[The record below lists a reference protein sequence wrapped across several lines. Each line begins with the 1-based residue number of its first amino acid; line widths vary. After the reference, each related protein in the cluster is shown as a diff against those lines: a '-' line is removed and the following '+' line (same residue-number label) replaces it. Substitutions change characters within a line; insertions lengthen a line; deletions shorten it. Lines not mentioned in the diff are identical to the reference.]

1 MADDGRQ
8 SLWTGVQ
15 RTANDE
21 DIEDIEIALRDNL
34 IWTSSGRDEL
44 GAVLGKGLWDS
55 LGRRYMTDEEDEL
68 DIYEAGPLSATQDQ
82 TTGE

>member
-8 SLWTGVQ
+8 SLWTGMQ
-15 RTANDE
+15 RTAHEE
-21 DIEDIEIALRDNL
+21 DTEDIEIALDNAT
-34 IWTSSGRDEL
+34 WTSSGRNES

-55 LGRRYMTDEEDEL
+55 LGRRCMTDEEDEL

-82 TTGE
+82 TIGE

>member
-15 RTANDE
+15 RTAN
-21 DIEDIEIALRDNL
+21 IEDIEIALRDNL